1 MSLRVDSLTRMVGQN
16 VEDSYGRVLGVLV
29 SLNSDV
35 DGNIKYI
42 EVKVEDRG
50 LEVIPGDRASLK
62 DGKLIVTPTWKYE
75 ALKLIEALDRAYRRR
90 KAVESIST
98 NTDIQAE
105 IIEDLKRNL
114 SEEIKN
120 LKIKAEE
127 VKRIIKDR
135 ITAIE
140 DEGLQISRSIVNI
153 QTLYFSGELS
163 EKNYTQSINHLRKL
177 REKLLEE
184 KNDAK
189 RTLDKLEKT
198 IEAATSPL
206 EVKKPEKIEQ
216 QQKQDQQ
223 QVTVQPVVVKVEG
236 A

>member
-1 MSLRVDSLTRMVGQN
+1 MSLRIDSLTRMVGQN

-35 DGNIKYI
+35 EGNIKYI

-62 DGKLIVTPTWKYE
+62 DGKLIVTPTWKHE
-75 ALKLIEALDRAYRRR
+75 ALKLIEALDRAYRWR

>member
-216 QQKQDQQ
+216 QKQDQQ